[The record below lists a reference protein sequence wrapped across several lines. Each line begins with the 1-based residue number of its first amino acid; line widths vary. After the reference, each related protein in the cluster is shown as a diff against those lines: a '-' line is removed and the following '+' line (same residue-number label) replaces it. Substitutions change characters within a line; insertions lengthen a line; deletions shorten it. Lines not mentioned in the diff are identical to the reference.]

1 MRCVSKST
9 NDTPAWPIALF
20 HDLVSDMYSRTISQR
35 IDHKS
40 WRFREKP
47 KRILAIRLQAM
58 GDVVITLPYLQSLKN
73 RLPDAELDLLTRTEV
88 DDIPRNLDLF
98 HNVFSIGGGRSFK
111 KQILMAGLLFP
122 RLWARQYDVV
132 ADLQRHPI
140 SEWIRKLLRPPCWS
154 EFDPFSPLSAGE
166 RTRLTIEALAL
177 GAACNRV
184 KPNLRN
190 KSLGLDI
197 LKAGGWNPDCDLI
210 ALNPAGG
217 WPTKNWP
224 LENYVGFAKLWL
236 SEPGNPSQFIILGL
250 ESISSQARF
259 LKQQLG
265 DYLINLVNRTSPAEA
280 YSIVQ
285 RVDLV
290 VSEDSGLMHMAWT
303 SGIPTVALFG
313 ASRSDW
319 SAPLGDDSL
328 CLNSADLPCGECMK
342 DICQFGDVHCLIRYT
357 PGMVFEQAQALFKK
371 SKSGVEVT

>member
-1 MRCVSKST
+1 M
-9 NDTPAWPIALF
+9 
-20 HDLVSDMYSRTISQR
+20 
-35 IDHKS
+35 
-40 WRFREKP
+40 
-47 KRILAIRLQAM
+47 
-58 GDVVITLPYLQSLKN
+58 ITLPYLQSLKN
-73 RLPDAELDLLTRTEV
+73 RLPDTELDFLTRKEV

-98 HNVFSIGGGRSFK
+98 SNVFSIGGGRSFK
-111 KQILMAGLLFP
+111 KQILMAIVLLP
-122 RLWARQYDVV
+122 RLWARHYDVV
-132 ADLQRHPI
+132 IDLQRNPI
-140 SEWIRKLLRPPCWS
+140 SEWIRKLLHPPCWS
-154 EFDPFSPLSAGE
+154 EFDRCSPISAGE
-166 RTRLTIEALAL
+166 RNRLTIEVLGL
-177 GAACNRV
+177 GAAGNWV

-236 SEPGNPSQFIILGL
+236 NEHSKPTQFIILGV
-250 ESISSQARF
+250 ESISGQAEF

-265 DYLINLVNRTSPAEA
+265 DHLINLVNRTSPSEA
-280 YSIVQ
+280 FAIIQ
-285 RVDLV
+285 RVNLV

-319 SAPLGDDSL
+319 SAPLGNYSL

-342 DICQFGDVHCLIRYT
+342 EICQFGDVHCLTRYA
-357 PGMVFEQAQALFKK
+357 PEMVFKQAQALFKK
-371 SKSGVEVT
+371 SKSWVELT